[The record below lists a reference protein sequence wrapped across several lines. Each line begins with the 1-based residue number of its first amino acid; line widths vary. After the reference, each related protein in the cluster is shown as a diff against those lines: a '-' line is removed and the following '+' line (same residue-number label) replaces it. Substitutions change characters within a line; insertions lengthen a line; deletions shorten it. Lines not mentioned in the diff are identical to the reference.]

1 MLCRKDDKMKID
13 SFLCLACNLK
23 LDCDFLPGTREC
35 RSMHGMAQQN
45 DIEKNQDS
53 TQQTNGDADAK

>member
-1 MLCRKDDKMKID
+1 MKID